1 MELDIK
7 HNQCASTKRTLK
19 TKNTYAYG
27 KFVQNSCETNSYIS
41 VIVINISL
49 LENQNE
55 SFFLNIA
62 VSKMVVE

>member
-27 KFVQNSCETNSYIS
+27 KFAQNSCKTTSYIFYA
-41 VIVINISL
+41 NKH
-49 LENQNE
+49 
-55 SFFLNIA
+55 FFTGK
-62 VSKMVVE
+62 SK